1 MTCIPI
7 PRGYLCVAPR
17 VVEIERWLV
26 EVHPHCG
33 PILVGKRGDPL
44 KNQPGPRS
52 RFWDAFERWERRSE
66 RKRHGLLTARD
77 VVKAS
82 AHPSKCRQNATL
94 ENL

>member
-7 PRGYLCVAPR
+7 PRGFVCVAPR

-26 EVHPHCG
+26 EVHPYCG

-52 RFWDAFERWERRSE
+52 RFWDAFERRDRGRESVGTSAQVPT
-66 RKRHGLLTARD
+66 KRHTRKPL
-77 VVKAS
+77 VS
-82 AHPSKCRQNATL
+82 
-94 ENL
+94 